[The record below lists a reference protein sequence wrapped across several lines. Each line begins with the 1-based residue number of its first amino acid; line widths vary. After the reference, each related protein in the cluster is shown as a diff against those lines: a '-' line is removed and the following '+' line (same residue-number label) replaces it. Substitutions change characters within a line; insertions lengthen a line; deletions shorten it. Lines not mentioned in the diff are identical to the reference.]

1 MQTLPYLQAKKKIS
15 SLEMEVGNLFESV
28 MRGNWNEVAVAYEN
42 PVVQQQKI
50 TASEETALHMAVR
63 FGKTRVVRELVGMI
77 EENNA
82 FRILELSNDKGNT
95 ALHLAAALGN
105 VPICYCIA
113 TKDPSGELMKKQN
126 SKGETPLFLAAL
138 HGKKEAFSCLDFLF
152 KETHGNAIA
161 YSLCTRINGDTILH
175 SAIFQEHFS
184 LALQIIRLYPDLVN
198 CVNKGGFS
206 ALHILASKPNAF
218 ESCSLLGLLDCFI
231 YRCIRTD
238 HLVRKELRENVV
250 NHAVLRTVL
259 GSSDNHTE
267 NYRTCCHFRIRL
279 RDEENPQAEGCGHI
293 TEDFRAAMRSLMCVV
308 IDFVCFATLDT
319 VNKLLKIASFGL
331 LDMGRVILRGIWRI
345 DSVKE
350 TKKRHKLAIYL
361 LDRLVTCSWMY
372 KYHPDA
378 ENLLNAGDA
387 VSDKSSFSSSNWA
400 FENINPPNTNA
411 ENPVNLAIAKAGDPV
426 NLPNT
431 AHNEYQ
437 ENDSEDEERNTKK
450 ETPILT
456 AARMGVPE
464 VVKRILEAF
473 PVASLDL
480 DSDHKN
486 VVLLAAENKRTK
498 VYKLLL
504 EQKHLKESMFLQLD
518 YQGNS
523 ALHLA
528 GTFNENLIQSFP
540 EAATQMRWEF
550 EWFQFVK
557 HSMPPH
563 FFTLHNKK
571 GKNPDEIFT
580 NTHKKLVKSGS
591 QWLVKTSESCS
602 VVAALIATVAFASS
616 ATVPGGYDERKGIPN
631 LVGLSAFNVFAISSL
646 LALCFSLTAL
656 VYFLAIRTSGF
667 KEHDFAVDLPKKLF
681 VGLASLFASM
691 ASILV
696 SFCSSHSLT
705 VGAKLKSLALP
716 IYTFTGLTV
725 IILAVFQLPFY
736 FNLLVFNF

>member
-1 MQTLPYLQAKKKIS
+1 
-15 SLEMEVGNLFESV
+15 MEVGNLFESV

-82 FRILELSNDKGNT
+82 FRVLELSNDKGNT

-250 NHAVLRTVL
+250 NHAVLCTVL

-293 TEDFRAAMRSLMCVV
+293 IEDFPAAMRSLMCVV

-331 LDMGRVILRGIWRI
+331 LDMGRVILR
-345 DSVKE
+345 
-350 TKKRHKLAIYL
+350 
-361 LDRLVTCSWMY
+361 
-372 KYHPDA
+372 
-378 ENLLNAGDA
+378 GDA

-550 EWFQFVK
+550 EWYQFVK